1 MNEYIKQ
8 SIEGRKIA
16 FTNSYELTSE
26 LKEKTDNLFKK
37 IEELGKSCNDV
48 MDFEIKFTSSPLNI
62 EYNNLFTEIATTCKP
77 IIPDT
82 TIDSSVKSDKEYLAS
97 EVKSEA
103 KYIINDI
110 TMPAR
115 RKAREEFDKKMRDTP
130 LGKMEQMSNTVGV
143 FRRLF
148 KK

>member
-26 LKEKTDNLFKK
+26 LQKRTDNLFKK
-37 IEELGKSCNDV
+37 IEELGNSCNDV
-48 MDFEIKFTSSPLNI
+48 MDFETKFASSPLSI

-77 IIPDT
+77 IISNT
-82 TIDSSVKSDKEYLAS
+82 TEGSSVKSDKEYLTS
-97 EVKSEA
+97 EVKDEA
-103 KYIINDI
+103 KYLIKDATLPI
-110 TMPAR
+110 R
-115 RKAREEFDKKMRDTP
+115 RKAREEFDRKMRDTP
-130 LGKMEQMSNTVGV
+130 LGKIEQASNTASVL
-143 FRRLF
+143 RRLF